1 MNKTQTLQA
10 PLIGWR
16 QRFALNGGIT
26 LWKDRGYE
34 VEKPVSKRT
43 PLSASQVRA
52 IIGALFFLK
61 SAFYVA
67 RSIRRAIKNR

>member
-16 QRFALNGGIT
+16 QRFA
-26 LWKDRGYE
+26 KK

-43 PLSASQVRA
+43 PLTASQVRA

-61 SAFYVA
+61 SAFYVV
-67 RSIRRAIKNR
+67 RSVRRAIKNR